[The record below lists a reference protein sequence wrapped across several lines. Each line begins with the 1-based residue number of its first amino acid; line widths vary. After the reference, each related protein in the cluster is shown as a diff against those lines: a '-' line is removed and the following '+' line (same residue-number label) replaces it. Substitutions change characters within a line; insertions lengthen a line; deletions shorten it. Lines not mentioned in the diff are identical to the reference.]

1 MSDNIRSVIKERHA
15 FYEVLPYCVVL
26 DERHGS
32 LPATTRRV
40 QAGFDVDI
48 YGVRTEDNKLL
59 KPEPHEYSV
68 SYAALQTIAKNVS
81 QLTSD
86 SCSLE
91 AIPFPSTVVLDLRD
105 NAKKVEAMLRIRISH
120 FRGLDQPAGLP
131 EQRALEDIEKQL
143 KSLGVA
149 RR

>member
-1 MSDNIRSVIKERHA
+1 MSDNIRSVVKERHA
-15 FYEVLPYCVVL
+15 FYEVLPYYVVL

-40 QAGFDVDI
+40 QAGFDVDV
-48 YGVRTEDNKLL
+48 YGGRTEDNKLL
-59 KPEPHEYSV
+59 KPESHEYSV
-68 SYAALQTIAKNVS
+68 SYAALQNIVENVS

-91 AIPFPSTVVLDLRD
+91 PIPFPSTVVIDVQD
-105 NAKKVEAMLRIRISH
+105 DAKVEAMLRIRISH

-131 EQRALEDIEKQL
+131 EQRALDEIEKQL
-143 KSLGVA
+143 NRLGIA

>member
-1 MSDNIRSVIKERHA
+1 MSDNIRSVVKERHA
-15 FYEVLPYCVVL
+15 CFEVLPYFVL
-26 DERHGS
+26 LEERHGS

-48 YGVRTEDNKLL
+48 YGARTEDNKLL
-59 KPEPHEYSV
+59 KPESHEYSV
-68 SYAALQTIAKNVS
+68 SYTALQKIAENVS

-91 AIPFPSTVVLDLRD
+91 AIPFPSTVVLDVHD
-105 NAKKVEAMLRIRISH
+105 HKVEGMLRIRISH
-120 FRGLDQPAGLP
+120 FRGLEQPASLP
-131 EQRALEDIEKQL
+131 EQRALDEIEKQL
-143 KSLGVA
+143 NSLGVA